1 MDQVL
6 GTRLNF
12 PDPNNLMS
20 FELYITP
27 TDGLYK
33 GAEYRFT
40 ITIPSTYPYDP
51 PKAQCETPVSTSFTL
66 FFLKYQHII
75 TVTSY
80 VVMLHYL
87 TQLL

>member
-51 PKAQCETPVSTSFTL
+51 PKAQCETPVSASFTL
-66 FFLKYQHII
+66 FTLLNINTLLLSLVYYDCFII
-75 TVTSY
+75 
-80 VVMLHYL
+80 
-87 TQLL
+87 